1 MDAGAHGMRKTALWL
16 IWPGLAPLWLKGSG
30 RGLAAAVAFGGL
42 LNFTLISTFIWPQLL
57 SRELAPWIVPA
68 AAWVLV
74 LWFWIVAARLT
85 ARFLAQE
92 AARRTIPDDDANRLL
107 VQAQT
112 EYLKGHLSQAES
124 LLQELLARFPGDCEA
139 RLLLATLCRRNGRPS
154 DARKHLAELLEQ
166 PQAHIWRMEIE
177 IEHRELTRSASEDE
191 QPLAR
196 AA

>member
-1 MDAGAHGMRKTALWL
+1 MRKTALWL

-30 RGLAAAVAFGGL
+30 RGLAAAAAFGCL
-42 LNFTLISTFIWPQLL
+42 LNFTLITTFIWPQLL

-74 LWFWIVAARLT
+74 LWFWIVAARIT

-92 AARRTIPDDDANRLL
+92 AARRTPPDDDANRLL

-124 LLQELLARFPGDCEA
+124 LLQELLTRFPGDCEA
-139 RLLLATLCRRNGRPS
+139 RLLLATLCRRIGRPS

-166 PQAHIWRMEIE
+166 PQAHTWRMEIE
-177 IEHRELTRSASEDE
+177 IEHRTLTRSASEGE